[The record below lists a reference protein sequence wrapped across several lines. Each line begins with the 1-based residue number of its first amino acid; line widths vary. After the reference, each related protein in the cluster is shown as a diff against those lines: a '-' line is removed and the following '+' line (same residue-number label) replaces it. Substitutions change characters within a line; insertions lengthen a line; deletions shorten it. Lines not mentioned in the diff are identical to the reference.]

1 MKRSRAVFCLM
12 LALMLVCSAAFAEE
26 TLMTDAPTGTNIS
39 MEVEPPGE
47 TEGETQN
54 LPVEETQ
61 EPAEGETQE
70 PTKEETQEPTE
81 EETQKPMEEE
91 TQDPKEEKTQD
102 PTKEEKQDPAE
113 EPTAFYI
120 FISNTTQKGEN
131 ENVRKIFYQ
140 TAADSLSFSWTAL
153 EEAASYEV
161 KIIDAADT
169 ELYLSQMTETA
180 LSLPLTIFAECS
192 STYVLTVTAYSGAE
206 TPARL
211 ASAGITFVLVQG
223 QPKSDDGK
231 GSPTGGG
238 GGHRGGGKMPDGMG
252 EEEDGSKVTPG
263 EALTNG
269 HTSGTKTMTAFDALE
284 VVVPEEAETVLTLDG
299 TELDVT
305 LDDGQSAFRAAAE
318 ENTLVLTPVSDGEK
332 WSVNALALKRLN
344 RSGITAIRLLLG
356 DTAIDM
362 STDWQPQG
370 TIYAKL
376 SAAGYVSKDYT
387 LIVTTDGIIVNIE
400 NQSYTMNNNNEL
412 VGE

>member
-1 MKRSRAVFCLM
+1 MKRSRAVCCLL

-26 TLMTDAPTGTNIS
+26 TLTTGTPMDTNMS
-39 MEVEPPGE
+39 AEGEPSGT

-54 LPVEETQ
+54 
-61 EPAEGETQE
+61 
-70 PTKEETQEPTE
+70 PTEEETQEPTE
-81 EETQKPMEEE
+81 EEPQKPAEEE
-91 TQDPKEEKTQD
+91 TQDPTEEETQEPTEEKTQD
-102 PTKEEKQDPAE
+102 PTEEAQEPTEEKTQDPAE

-120 FISNTTQKGEN
+120 YISNTTQKSEN

-140 TAADSLSFSWTAL
+140 TAEDSFSFSWTAL
-153 EEAASYEV
+153 EEAASYVV

-180 LSLPLTIFAECS
+180 LSLPLATFAECS

-206 TPARL
+206 TPVQL
-211 ASAGITFVLVQG
+211 SSAGITFVLVQG
-223 QPKSDDGK
+223 QPQPDDGK

-238 GGHRGGGKMPDGMG
+238 GGHRGGGGMPDGMG
-252 EEEDGSKVTPG
+252 KEEDDSKVTPG

-269 HTSGTKTMTAFDALE
+269 HTSGTKTMTAFDSLK
-284 VVVPEEAETVLTLDG
+284 VVVPEEAETVLTIDG

-305 LDDGQSAFRAAAE
+305 LDDGQSAFRAAE
-318 ENTLVLTPVSDGEK
+318 KENTLVLTPVSDGEK

-387 LIVTTDGIIVNIE
+387 LIVTTGGIIVNIE
-400 NQSYTMNNNNEL
+400 NQSYTMNDNNEL